1 MYVRLCLYNSVHQRT
16 LMALFNNLI
25 SSHHFLLHL
34 NSPVISDIVE
44 GDGLSNAE
52 ANKENIRLEIEILS
66 VGISGNSL

>member
-1 MYVRLCLYNSVHQRT
+1 MFSHLKLYKKKIT
-16 LMALFNNLI
+16 ILF
-25 SSHHFLLHL
+25 SSMVFHL
-34 NSPVISDIVE
+34 NCPVTSDIVE